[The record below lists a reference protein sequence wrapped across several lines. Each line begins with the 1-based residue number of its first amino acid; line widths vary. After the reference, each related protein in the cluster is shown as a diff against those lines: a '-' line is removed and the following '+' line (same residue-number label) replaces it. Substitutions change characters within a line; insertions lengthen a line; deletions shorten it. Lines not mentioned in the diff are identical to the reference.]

1 VLVKERQR
9 MSLSSSR
16 VCAGADV
23 TFVIQKTWVAVS
35 DLAHAT
41 DFYERKLGL
50 DGVDDRL
57 DGGRVY
63 ACGGGTSLHVYLSP
77 TRAGELATTLATWYV
92 SEIEQTVDELISR
105 GVIFERYDDDAIR
118 TDEKGISATDDGK
131 IARFKDPDGNTFAIE
146 Q

>member
-1 VLVKERQR
+1 MLVKERQR

-35 DLAHAT
+35 DLVHAT

-92 SEIEQTVDELISR
+92 TNLEQMVDELSSR
-105 GVIFERYDDDAIR
+105 GVTFERYDAAAIR
-118 TDEKGISATDDGK
+118 TDEKGIAATSDGK